1 LTIVLILIIG
11 LAWIAFLGPTILR
24 ARNRQGRS
32 DSVGDFH
39 HRLTLLGRTNGRHRD
54 KAPQGAG
61 TSSQHPM
68 YAPQGAARPMTSV
81 QRRRR
86 DVLLVLTALAA
97 LTFVAAVMLRTVP
110 IIFLN
115 LVADVALV
123 VYLFMLVQAG
133 HRAREH
139 RVKVRFVNPSYRP
152 RAPYVRDPTDRAGTS
167 TGNGPRLVPL
177 RQTAAR

>member
-1 LTIVLILIIG
+1 LTIVLILIIA

-39 HRLTLLGRTNGRHRD
+39 HRLTLLGRTNGRNRD
-54 KAPQGAG
+54 RSSQRTGRSSQRAVFGPQG
-61 TSSQHPM
+61 
-68 YAPQGAARPMTSV
+68 ARPMTQM

-86 DVLLVLTALAA
+86 DVLLVLAALAVIT
-97 LTFVAAVMLRTVP
+97 LLIAAFTRSMSFIL
-110 IIFLN
+110 LN

-123 VYLFMLVQAG
+123 AYVFMLVQAG
-133 HRAREH
+133 HRARERH
-139 RVKVRFVNPSYRP
+139 VKVRFVGSAYSP

-167 TGNGPRLVPL
+167 TSTGPRLVPL
-177 RQTAAR
+177 RQTASR

>member
-54 KAPQGAG
+54 R
-61 TSSQHPM
+61 SSASRRMSAQRASFGPR
-68 YAPQGAARPMTSV
+68 GAARPMTHV

-86 DVLLVLTALAA
+86 DVLLALAA
-97 LTFVAAVMLRTVP
+97 LMVITLVVAVLVRSMPFILV
-110 IIFLN
+110 N
-115 LVADVALV
+115 LVADVVFVA
-123 VYLFMLVQAG
+123 YLFMLVQAG

-139 RVKVRFVNPSYRP
+139 RVKVRFVSSTYHP
-152 RAPYVRDPTDRAGTS
+152 RAPYVRDPTERAGTS
-167 TGNGPRLVPL
+167 TSTGPRLVPL
-177 RQTAAR
+177 RQTASR